1 MCLILVG
8 IHARPGQRL
17 LLLANRDEF
26 HARAAVA
33 AAPWQENAAVVG
45 GRDQVAGGS
54 WLAVHGSG
62 RFAAVTNLRNGPPK
76 PTPRSRG
83 DLVRDFVLGQ
93 VDAQTYLDELRPQ
106 MDQFAPFNLI
116 VGAGDQVLVLDG
128 SLRQIRQLTPGLHA
142 ISNGPLDQDWPKMRR
157 IRTQV
162 QTALERDVPTLELL
176 KILRDGQQAPDAQ
189 LPDTGF
195 GLEWERVLSSI
206 FITGQDY
213 GTRASTVLEQA
224 DDGRIDLIEQRFGPM
239 ASLQGRDHWQHSSAD
254 GTWRPS

>member
-26 HARAAVA
+26 HARAAAA
-33 AAPWQENAAVVG
+33 AAPWREDSAVVG

-62 RFAAVTNLRNGPPK
+62 RFAAVTNLRKGPPK
-76 PTPRSRG
+76 PAPRSRG

-93 VDAQTYLDELRPQ
+93 TDAQTYLDELRPQ

-116 VGAGDQVLVLDG
+116 VGAGDQVLGLDG
-128 SLRQIRQLTPGLHA
+128 SSRQIRHLAPGLHA

-162 QTALERDVPTLELL
+162 QAALDQDMPTSAMLE
-176 KILRDGQQAPDAQ
+176 ILRDGQQAPDAQ

-213 GTRASTVLEQA
+213 GTRASTVLELA

-239 ASLQGRDHWQHSSAD
+239 ASLQGRGHWQHTLKTKVWRSS
-254 GTWRPS
+254 